1 MKQFVALMVVVFLI
15 GSCGRRPQQRVD
27 LADVT
32 RPIILTLTPPAGSTK
47 PINYLTLE
55 IRGRLNGPPSP
66 GALWRAGLAE
76 VSFSDSVTNTVGL
89 RFTIKRTGNYGGTNC
104 IVRYVPR
111 RVTSGRVSIQYAF
124 D

>member
-1 MKQFVALMVVVFLI
+1 MKQIVVLMGVVLLI
-15 GSCGRRPQQRVD
+15 GGCGRAPRQRVE

-32 RPIILTLTPPAGSTK
+32 RPITLTLTPPPGWTK
-47 PINYLTLE
+47 PINYLSLE
-55 IRGRLNGPPSP
+55 IRGHLNGH
-66 GALWRAGLAE
+66 AE
-76 VSFSDSVTNTVGL
+76 VSISEAVTNTVGR

-111 RVTSGRVSIQYAF
+111 QVSSGKVTIQYAF